1 MDSKLSRGLW
11 TMDDKMKIG
20 ILGGTFNP
28 IHYGHLILGE
38 QVLGQL
44 GLDKVIYVPSFIPP
58 HKKGDGVIAAP
69 QRLKMLNLAVARNGH
84 FSVSDSEIRRRGTS
98 YTVDT
103 LREIKKQYPSADLF
117 FICGSD
123 LVAEIP
129 TWKDVDDIYKLARFV
144 LAKRPGFGKRL
155 SGKSFL
161 KISVAQVDISS
172 SLIRRLVHERKS
184 IRYLTPD
191 SVAEYIEKKGLY
203 KN

>member
-1 MDSKLSRGLW
+1 
-11 TMDDKMKIG
+11 MKIG

-44 GLDKVIYVPSFIPP
+44 GLDKVIFVPTFVPP
-58 HKKGDGVIAAP
+58 HKSHKDVVSASH
-69 QRLKMLNLAVARNGH
+69 RLKMLQRAVNGNPH
-84 FSVSDSEIRRRGTS
+84 FRVSGIEIKRKGKS

-103 LREIKKQYPSADLF
+103 LREIKKEYPKARIY

-123 LVAEIP
+123 LVSEIP
-129 TWKDVDDIYKLARFV
+129 TWKDVDEIYRMAKFV

-155 SGKSFL
+155 TGRSFL
-161 KISVAQVDISS
+161 KINVAQVDISS
-172 SLIRRLVHERKS
+172 SLIRDLVGQGRS

-191 SVAEYIEKKGLY
+191 SVVKYIEKYRLY
-203 KN
+203 V

>member
-1 MDSKLSRGLW
+1 
-11 TMDDKMKIG
+11 MKIG

-44 GLDKVIYVPSFIPP
+44 KLDRVIYVPTFMPP
-58 HKKGDGVIAAP
+58 HKSSKDVIAASD
-69 QRLKMLNLAVARNGH
+69 RLKMVELAVGENPN
-84 FSVSDSEIRRRGTS
+84 FKVSAIEIRRKGKS

-103 LREIKKQYPSADLF
+103 LREIKKEYPSAGLF

-123 LVAEIP
+123 LVSEIP
-129 TWKDVDDIYKLARFV
+129 TWKNVGEIYKMARFV

-155 SGKSFL
+155 SGKAFL
-161 KISVAQVDISS
+161 KINVAQVDISS
-172 SLIRRLVHERKS
+172 SLIRDLVREGRS

-191 SVAEYIEKKGLY
+191 SVVRYIGKHGLY
-203 KN
+203 K

>member
-1 MDSKLSRGLW
+1 
-11 TMDDKMKIG
+11 MKIG

-44 GLDKVIYVPSFIPP
+44 GLDRVIFVPSFIPP
-58 HKKGDGVIAAP
+58 HKKNDAVVEAAH
-69 QRLKMLNLAVARNGH
+69 RLRMVRLAVGRNAH
-84 FSVSDSEIRRRGTS
+84 FAVSDIEIRRRGKS

-103 LREIKKQYPSADLF
+103 LRQICRKYREAELF

-123 LVAEIP
+123 LVSELP
-129 TWKDVDDIYKLARFV
+129 TWKNLDEILRMAKFV

-161 KISVAQVDISS
+161 KIDVAQVDISS
-172 SLIRRLVHERKS
+172 SLIRDLIHRGNS
-184 IRYLTPD
+184 IRYLTPEG
-191 SVAEYIEKKGLY
+191 VVEYIEKHGLY
-203 KN
+203 K

>member
-1 MDSKLSRGLW
+1 MTLCLCDLHY
-11 TMDDKMKIG
+11 DIMKIG

-38 QVLGQL
+38 QVFGQL
-44 GLDKVIYVPSFIPP
+44 ELDKVIFMPSHISP
-58 HKKGDGVIAAP
+58 HKSNHSIISVSH
-69 QRLKMLNLAVARNGH
+69 RLHMVELAVKENPN
-84 FSVSDSEIRRRGTS
+84 FYVSDIEIKRKGKS

-103 LREIKKQYPSADLF
+103 LRELKQIYKGAQLF

-123 LVAEIP
+123 LISELPSWKNLDEIL
-129 TWKDVDDIYKLARFV
+129 TMAKFV

-161 KISVAQVDISS
+161 KINVAQVDISS
-172 SLIRRLVHERKS
+172 SLIRGLVEKRRS

-191 SVAEYIEKKGLY
+191 SVVEYIDKQGLY
-203 KN
+203 K

>member
-1 MDSKLSRGLW
+1 
-11 TMDDKMKIG
+11 MKIG

-44 GLDKVIYVPSFIPP
+44 GLDRVIFVPAFLPP
-58 HKKGDGVIAAP
+58 HKTDKMIARAGH
-69 QRLKMLNLAVARNGH
+69 RLQMVELAVRGNPH
-84 FSVSDSEIRRRGTS
+84 FCVSDIEIKRKGKS

-103 LREIKKQYPSADLF
+103 LRQIKRRYPKAELF

-129 TWKDVDDIYKLARFV
+129 TWKEVGEIYKMAKFV

-155 SGKSFL
+155 RGPAFL
-161 KISVAQVDISS
+161 KINVAQVDISS
-172 SLIRRLVHERKS
+172 SFIRNLVRHRKS
-184 IRYLTPD
+184 ITYLTPY
-191 SVAEYIEKKGLY
+191 VVVKYIEKHRLY

>member
-1 MDSKLSRGLW
+1 
-11 TMDDKMKIG
+11 MKIG

-44 GLDKVIYVPSFIPP
+44 GLDKVIYVPTFMPP
-58 HKKGDGVIAAP
+58 HKSHRGIITAAH
-69 QRLKMLNLAVARNGH
+69 RYEMIELAVEGNSH
-84 FSVSDSEIRRRGTS
+84 FTVSDIEIRRKGKS

-103 LREIKKQYPSADLF
+103 LREIKNEYPSAELF

-123 LVAEIP
+123 LVSEIP
-129 TWKDVDDIYKLARFV
+129 TWKNVDEIYRMARFV

-155 SGKSFL
+155 SGKNFL
-161 KISVAQVDISS
+161 KIDVAQVDISS
-172 SLIRRLVHERKS
+172 SLIRNLVEQGRS

-191 SVAEYIEKKGLY
+191 SVVKYIEKHKLY
-203 KN
+203 RR

>member
-1 MDSKLSRGLW
+1 
-11 TMDDKMKIG
+11 MKIG

-44 GLDKVIYVPSFIPP
+44 KLDKVIFVPDFVPP
-58 HKKGDGVIAAP
+58 HKSGRGIIPARH
-69 QRLKMLNLAVARNGH
+69 RLKMIELAVNKNPH
-84 FSVSDSEIRRRGTS
+84 FAVSDIEIERKGKS

-103 LREIKKQYPSADLF
+103 LREIKRVYPQAKLF

-129 TWKDVDDIYKLARFV
+129 RWKDVDEIYRLAKFV

-155 SGKSFL
+155 SGKNFL
-161 KISVAQVDISS
+161 KIDVAQVDISS
-172 SLIRRLVHERKS
+172 SLIRELVKKNMS
-184 IRYLTPD
+184 ILYLTPD
-191 SVAEYIEKKGLY
+191 KVIKYIKKHRLY
-203 KN
+203 N

>member
-1 MDSKLSRGLW
+1 
-11 TMDDKMKIG
+11 MKIG

-44 GLDKVIYVPSFIPP
+44 GLDKVIFVPAFVPP
-58 HKKGDGVIAAP
+58 HKSGRGIIPACH
-69 QRLKMLNLAVARNGH
+69 RLKMIELAVNRNPH
-84 FSVSDSEIRRRGTS
+84 FAVSDIEIKRKGKS

-103 LREIKKQYPSADLF
+103 LREIKRVYPQAKLF

-123 LVAEIP
+123 LVNEIP
-129 TWKDVDDIYKLARFV
+129 RWKNVGEIYKLAKFV

-155 SGKSFL
+155 SGRNFL
-161 KISVAQVDISS
+161 KIDVAQVDISS
-172 SLIRRLVHERKS
+172 SLIRDLVRKNMS

-191 SVAEYIEKKGLY
+191 KVIKYIKKHRLY
-203 KN
+203 K